1 MENITQYIHT
11 ELLVLIP
18 ALWGVGMAVKK
29 SRIENRFIPLIL
41 FTVSVASSAL
51 KIFADC
57 EFTGAQA
64 VSGGVFA
71 RLTQGSIVF
80 FCAWYGYEKY
90 LHKSDGETAT
100 ALQTDNRQIANLLD
114 YDGTMRGQEHYED

>member
-41 FTVSVASSAL
+41 FTVSVAASAL

-57 EFTGAQA
+57 EPGGVQA
-64 VSGGVFA
+64 VCGGVFA

-90 LHKSDGETAT
+90 LHGSKTETETA
-100 ALQTDNRQIANLLD
+100 LPPDNIQITNLLD
-114 YDGTMRGQEHYED
+114 YDGTMRGQERYED